1 MSENNQIQEISKLIA
16 SLFSQGFKPE
26 FKNNNP
32 ITYYIVDNFG
42 IRSGQVTSGDLKDIV
57 AYQSS
62 ALTTYLYDST
72 GKEKYLGNYGISNDG
87 FIIFDVGE

>member
-1 MSENNQIQEISKLIA
+1 MSENNQIQEISKL
-16 SLFSQGFKPE
+16 
-26 FKNNNP
+26 
-32 ITYYIVDNFG
+32 

-72 GKEKYLGNYGISNDG
+72 GKEKYLGNFGINNG
-87 FIIFDVGE
+87 FIIFDLGE